1 MDYRD
6 YVEGLRR
13 WAPVAAVSEYGR
25 VEERGRTYPLV
36 CLTTP
41 GAREVVVT
49 AGFHGEEPAGPLTLL
64 EHFGE
69 AADFARR
76 HGVALRVF
84 PCVNP
89 SGFEGGHRYN
99 ASGEHPNND
108 FLRYETEP
116 GVIRE
121 EVQEGETFVAWHPHR
136 QGPKETQALHN
147 ELARHPPPQGALDLH
162 QDAWVQAR
170 CFYAY
175 HFGDPAPWRRLVR
188 ESLAHAKVA
197 IHLSVHNQ
205 LRTDR
210 SGLIVHHDGSISD
223 WFHRRGVPHVAVLE
237 TTTRTPLE
245 QCHAIN
251 LTWIR
256 GLVRFVAGSSGAGP
270 D

>member
-13 WAPVAAVSEYGR
+13 WGKVATVSAYGE
-25 VEERGRTYPLV
+25 VEERGRAYPLL

-41 GAREVVVT
+41 GERELVVT

-64 EHFGE
+64 EHFDEVAE
-69 AADFARR
+69 AAREHR
-76 HGVALRVF
+76 VALRVF

-99 ASGEHPNND
+99 ASGEQPNND
-108 FLRYETEP
+108 FLRYELEP
-116 GVIRE
+116 GIFGD
-121 EVQEGETFVAWHPHR
+121 EVLAGQPFVRWHPYEQSPR
-136 QGPKETQALHN
+136 ETRALHR
-147 ELARHPPPQGALDLH
+147 ELARHATPSGALDLH
-162 QDAWVQAR
+162 QDAWVQAK

-175 HFGDPAPWRRLVR
+175 HFGDPAPYRALVR

-197 IHLSVHNQ
+197 IHLAVHNL

-210 SGLIVHHDGSISD
+210 WGLIVHHDGSNSD

-237 TTTRTPLE
+237 TTTRTPME

-256 GLVRFVAGSSGAGP
+256 GMIRLVARA